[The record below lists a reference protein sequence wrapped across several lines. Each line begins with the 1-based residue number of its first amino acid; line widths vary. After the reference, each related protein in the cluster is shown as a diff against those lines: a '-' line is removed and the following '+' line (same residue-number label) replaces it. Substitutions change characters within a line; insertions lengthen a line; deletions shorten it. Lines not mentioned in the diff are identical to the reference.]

1 MSLTQALSSCYG
13 AVNPLVGLSSTAL
26 RLYGALEIF
35 RDTYQSPMKDGWF
48 RAPRLDKRLQ
58 QISLSKWEIEKGF
71 AELMD
76 AGLLRIRTERNTRWF
91 QLK

>member
-1 MSLTQALSSCYG
+1 MSLIQAILSRYS
-13 AVNPLVGLSSTAL
+13 AINPLVGLSSTAL

-48 RAPRLDKRLQ
+48 RAPQLDKRLK

-71 AELMD
+71 TELID
-76 AGLLRIRTERNTRWF
+76 AGLLQIRTERNTRWF

>member
-1 MSLTQALSSCYG
+1 MSLTQAILSCYS
-13 AVNPLVGLSSTAL
+13 AINPLVGLSSTAL
-26 RLYGALEIF
+26 RLYGALEVF
-35 RDTYQSPMKDGWF
+35 RDTYESPVKDGWF

-71 AELMD
+71 AELID
-76 AGLLRIRTERNTRWF
+76 AGLLKIRTERNTRWF

>member
-1 MSLTQALSSCYG
+1 MSLIQAVLSRYS
-13 AVNPLVGLSSTAL
+13 AINPLVGLSSTAL
-26 RLYGALEIF
+26 RLYGALEVF

-71 AELMD
+71 TELID
-76 AGLLRIRTERNTRWF
+76 AGLLKIRTERNTRWF

>member
-1 MSLTQALSSCYG
+1 MSLIQAVLSRYS
-13 AVNPLVGLSSTAL
+13 AINPLVELSSTAL
-26 RLYGALEIF
+26 RLYGALEVF
-35 RDTYQSPMKDGWF
+35 RDTYESPLKEGWF

-71 AELMD
+71 SELIDAEL
-76 AGLLRIRTERNTRWF
+76 LKIRTERNTRWF